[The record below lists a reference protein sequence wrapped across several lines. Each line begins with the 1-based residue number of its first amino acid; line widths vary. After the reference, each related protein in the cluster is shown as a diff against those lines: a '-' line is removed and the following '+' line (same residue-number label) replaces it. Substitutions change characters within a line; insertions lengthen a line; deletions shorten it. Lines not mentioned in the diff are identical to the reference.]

1 MPDSMTKQ
9 SKNDRREMVL
19 KALQDANKSALAA
32 DYGVS
37 RQRLHALVREAET
50 DPEIKPAEAE
60 AEVAFRRRVLELLR
74 RQ

>member
-37 RQRLHALVREAET
+37 RQRLPALVREAET
-50 DPEIKPAEAE
+50 DPEIKLAEAE